1 MQLEGTVKLIR
12 IKDGAQVEKSITNWK
27 NLPAAQKSAYTVV
40 SDDSEVPLI
49 KKVGNTPAPPEVIEL
64 LNGKGKPAN
73 DEAPDTKEQELA
85 DEKPVAE
92 EGKESPTATA
102 GPEPGSVEDKI
113 VNTFNEKLKSGLS
126 RDEAKKQTWTDLGQH
141 PNKVKKV
148 VDQYAA

>member
-12 IKDGAQVEKSITNWK
+12 IKDGAEVEKSITNWK
-27 NLPAAQKSAYTVV
+27 NLPAAQKAAYNVV
-40 SDDSEVPLI
+40 SEDSDVPLI

-64 LNGKGKPAN
+64 LNGKGKPAK
-73 DEAPDTKEQELA
+73 DEAPDTKEQDLA
-85 DEKPVAE
+85 DEKPVIG
-92 EGKESPTATA
+92 EGKTITTEKT
-102 GPEPGSVEDKI
+102 GLEPGSVEEKI

-148 VDQYAA
+148 VDQHAA